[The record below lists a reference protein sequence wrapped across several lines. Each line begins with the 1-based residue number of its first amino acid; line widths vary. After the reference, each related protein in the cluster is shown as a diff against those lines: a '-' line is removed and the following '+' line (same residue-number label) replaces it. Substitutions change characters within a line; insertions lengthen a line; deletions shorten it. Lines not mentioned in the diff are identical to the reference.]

1 MYRIG
6 VVGGE
11 KGLYSP
17 STGGG
22 VRTQSC
28 IQVLIQTEEIKLSL
42 LLSHRTGQS
51 LASWRLTV
59 LKLRA
64 VTITFP
70 KKRRI
75 WGPERVNLPQF
86 SSVAQVVSDSL
97 QPYGLQHVRLPCPSL
112 TPRVYSNSCLLSQW
126 CHPTI
131 SSSVIP
137 FSSCLQSFP
146 ASFSYIGLIS
156 FRIDWFDFLAVQG
169 TLKSLLQYHSSKAF
183 ILQHSAFFIV
193 QISHKGSF
201 ITVFTC
207 VMSCALS
214 PPIHMLIS

>member
-1 MYRIG
+1 MYRIA
-6 VVGGE
+6 VMGGK
-11 KGLYSP
+11 KGLYTP
-17 STGGG
+17 STDGG

-28 IQVLIQTEEIKLSL
+28 IQVLIQTEEIKLNL

-75 WGPERVNLPQF
+75 WGPE
-86 SSVAQVVSDSL
+86 SSVQSL
-97 QPYGLQHVRLPCPSL
+97 SHIWLFATLWTAARQASLSITNCQSLLKLMSTESVMPSNHL
-112 TPRVYSNSCLLSQW
+112 ILY
-126 CHPTI
+126 HP
-131 SSSVIP
+131 
-137 FSSCLQSFP
+137 LQSFP
-146 ASFSYIGLIS
+146 ASFPYIGLIS

-169 TLKSLLQYHSSKAF
+169 TLKSLLQYHSSKAS
-183 ILQHSAFFIV
+183 ILQRSAFFIV

-214 PPIHMLIS
+214 PPIHMLKS